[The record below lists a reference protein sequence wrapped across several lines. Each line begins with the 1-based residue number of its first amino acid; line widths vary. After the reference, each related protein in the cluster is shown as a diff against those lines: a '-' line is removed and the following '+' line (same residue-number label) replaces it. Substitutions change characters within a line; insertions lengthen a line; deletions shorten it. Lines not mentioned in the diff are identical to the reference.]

1 MQYFLVSLRKE
12 NFEKLKESNF
22 DMIGF
27 PEKYRLIDRI
37 ELGEKFVLFVG
48 SGKSLVVG
56 ILESTGK
63 IYRDNNLFWDDYFPK
78 RVKTKV
84 HIILE
89 EEKYVSMRQIKDG
102 LSFINPDVKKFGVYL
117 MKGVRKLSEEDY
129 KYLYEKVVQK

>member
-1 MQYFLVSLRKE
+1 MQHFLVSLRKE

-27 PEKYRLIDRI
+27 PGKYRFIDEVEPRD
-37 ELGEKFVLFVG
+37 KFVLYVG

-56 ILESTGK
+56 ILEATGK
-63 IYRDNNLFWDDYFPK
+63 IYWGNNLFWNDYFPK

-84 HIILE
+84 HVILE

-102 LSFINPDVKKFGVYL
+102 LFL
-117 MKGVRKLSEEDY
+117 
-129 KYLYEKVVQK
+129 